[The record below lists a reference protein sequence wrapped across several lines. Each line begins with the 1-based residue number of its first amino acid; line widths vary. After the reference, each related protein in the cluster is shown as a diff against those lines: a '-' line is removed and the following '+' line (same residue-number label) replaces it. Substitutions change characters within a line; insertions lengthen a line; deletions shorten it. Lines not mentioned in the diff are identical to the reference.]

1 MSWKTQEVTQEP
13 ETDLADKDQVSFSTS
28 SDTSDECVTP
38 KESDTFVAAC
48 SYVQYWKQE
57 FLQQSENYLTR
68 EDHDPC
74 SDSSDTTDK
83 NKIPE
88 GSDSF
93 STPISCM
100 PWSKQGV
107 SYHPGTCLIGKDR
120 VFFPHEVGPHF
131 NNKMSCSFLYCL
143 LEKKMSDSHY
153 FESVYLRPP
162 AENEVK
168 QKMDSL
174 EDYERNEDGLG
185 KEFSQCFELKENSST
200 LVFSEAHP
208 TSSEIQ
214 CVENVIVPDN
224 SVKVSETQILSRGHE
239 ASTVEA
245 SGGLLQTVR
254 SNLDETSE
262 QLYFREERNQKTS
275 SAFGGKNVDATGHV
289 AFEAVIASIE
299 PSRKERIVNEI
310 QTDINKSFTNDSQ
323 QSEPKNSEL
332 SLLSCNDKTLYLVRL
347 VIHAATLL
355 LGCLN
360 QQLQN
365 HCCIKKMIL
374 APCTGILI

>member
-1 MSWKTQEVTQEP
+1 
-13 ETDLADKDQVSFSTS
+13 
-28 SDTSDECVTP
+28 
-38 KESDTFVAAC
+38 
-48 SYVQYWKQE
+48 
-57 FLQQSENYLTR
+57 
-68 EDHDPC
+68 
-74 SDSSDTTDK
+74 
-83 NKIPE
+83 
-88 GSDSF
+88 
-93 STPISCM
+93 
-100 PWSKQGV
+100 
-107 SYHPGTCLIGKDR
+107 
-120 VFFPHEVGPHF
+120 
-131 NNKMSCSFLYCL
+131 
-143 LEKKMSDSHY
+143 MSDSHY

-332 SLLSCNDKTLYLVRL
+332 SLLSCNDKTSLFGKASHPRCHSTPGVFEPAASKSLLHKKDDISSLYWHPNLKSL
-347 VIHAATLL
+347 PSAP
-355 LGCLN
+355 
-360 QQLQN
+360 QEMF
-365 HCCIKKMIL
+365 IKPPSFIPEPKSSASL
-374 APCTGILI
+374 SEKSHSQVAGLCKT